1 MIDTTSYMTA
11 GYIVATVI
19 YLAYS
24 ISLRSRERRYR
35 REIERDGAE

>member
-11 GYIVATVI
+11 AYVIATAIYI
-19 YLAYS
+19 AYS